1 MITDKTRNDITR
13 IMRLIIMVLSVILI
27 AYISYDTL
35 KDMDFLK
42 NHSYMTFQFWVCL
55 VFLADFFIELSL
67 SQKKWSFVRR
77 HWLFLILSIPYL
89 NILNITHIHVSH
101 DAMYILRFVPLLRGI
116 LALGIVLNYISHNK
130 FVSIFITYISVLILV
145 TYFASII
152 FYQMEHTIN
161 SSVVTYWEAFWWG
174 CTQVTT
180 LGSDIYPVT
189 TIGKILCC
197 VLSGMG
203 IIMFPL
209 FTVYATSVIDK
220 YVHPAPQSSPDK

>member
-1 MITDKTRNDITR
+1 
-13 IMRLIIMVLSVILI
+13 MVLSVILI
-27 AYISYDTL
+27 AYISYDTIRDL
-35 KDMDFLK
+35 DFLE

-55 VFLADFFIELSL
+55 VFLTDFFIELFL
-67 SQKKWSFVRR
+67 SPKKWSYFKS
-77 HWLFLILSIPYL
+77 HWVFLLLSIPYL
-89 NILNITHIHVSH
+89 NILNITNIHVSH
-101 DAMYILRFVPLLRGI
+101 DAMYVLRFVPLLRGV

-130 FVSIFITYISVLILV
+130 FVSIFITYISILVLV

-161 SSVVTYWEAFWWG
+161 PGVITYWEAFWWG

-220 YVHPAPQSSPDK
+220 YIHPTTAQSDK